1 MATPEAVVAYFFP
14 MEPPKVQLGADKVPG
29 WARPGAKSS
38 GDAEGGGTSAAAVPG
53 SGRILWIVLSAV
65 GAELVIIAA
74 AANQWVS
81 KKIVTDVADHV
92 SFRYR
97 IEQSWLTYNWRLT
110 PQSHLTREWGAQ
122 LALDVAALAISG
134 LLVWALVRRAAATFW
149 RAFLATWVAVIVAT
163 LLGSV
168 VRGLVLPTSEAGL
181 PGGDKVTSAV
191 FGAAGPS
198 QYVFVGSVILGLLAA
213 WIAGVVTVTTRGP
226 VAAEG
231 NAAAP
236 PQYVP
241 PEQPPPYYGGPEAQ
255 TQAMPWQGNRAY
267 QPQTQSQHNAR
278 QAANPPTGAYPPQQ
292 TGPWRQP
299 PPTTGGFPPLPPPGE

>member
-1 MATPEAVVAYFFP
+1 MATPEAVVAYFFS
-14 MEPPKVQLGADKVPG
+14 MEPPKVQLGSDKVPA

-38 GDAEGGGTSAAAVPG
+38 GDPDGGGAAASAVPG

-81 KKIVTDVADHV
+81 KKIVTDIADHV

-97 IEQSWLTYNWRLT
+97 VEQSWLTYNWRLT

-122 LALDVAALAISG
+122 LALDVATLAVSG

-149 RAFLATWVAVIVAT
+149 RAFLTTWLAVIVAT
-163 LLGSV
+163 LVGSV
-168 VRGLVLPTSEAGL
+168 IRGLVLPTSEAGL

-198 QYVFVGSVILGLLAA
+198 QYVFVGAVILGLLSA
-213 WIAGVVTVTTRGP
+213 WIAGVVAVTTRGP
-226 VAAEG
+226 AAEG
-231 NAAAP
+231 DGPAP
-236 PQYVP
+236 PQYAP
-241 PEQPPPYYGGPEAQ
+241 PEQPPPYYGGADAQ
-255 TQAMPWQGNRAY
+255 TQAMPWQGNRGY
-267 QPQTQSQHNAR
+267 QPQAQSQHNAR
-278 QAANPPTGAYPPQQ
+278 QAANQPVSTYDPQS
-292 TGPWRQP
+292 GPWRQP
-299 PPTTGGFPPLPPPGE
+299 PPQTGGFPPLPPPGE